1 MSMANGREMRNKKTR
16 ILIDRIWSS
25 GCVSILMMVKVN
37 HVVKSIEEKEE
48 AYPSDGYI
56 RA

>member
-1 MSMANGREMRNKKTR
+1 MSMANGRERRNKKTR